1 MSQLKNFAEKILVQ
15 CPKCGKTLDPAC
27 HGDLVCDGEVYCDQ
41 CCLYDRR
48 LLWPRPLEEITQWNR
63 RICQAFG
70 YAPPALTTGDAPP
83 LLESPFDFLE
93 DKKLLMAEADH
104 QEGVIVLYPSG
115 LRLATLCHE
124 LAHLMT
130 GQDHTE
136 AWARTFAQLVAWVRD
151 KLPPDHSTAGIY
163 FSLLKSSKD

>member
-1 MSQLKNFAEKILVQ
+1 MEKSSVL
-15 CPKCGKTLDPAC
+15 CPQCGKTLDPAC
-27 HGDLVCDGEVYCDQ
+27 HGNLVCDGEVFCEQ
-41 CCLYDRR
+41 CHRYDRR
-48 LLWPRPLEEITQWNR
+48 LLEPRPFEEIAQWNQ

-70 YAPPALTTGDAPP
+70 FPPPTLTLGEAPP
-83 LLESPFDFLE
+83 LVAGPFDFLE

-104 QEGVIVLYPSG
+104 SEGSIVLYPSG

-136 AWARTFAQLVAWVRD
+136 AWARTFADLVAWVKRE
-151 KLPPDHSTAGIY
+151 LPPDHFTAGIY
-163 FSLLKSSKD
+163 ANLLKSRED

>member
-1 MSQLKNFAEKILVQ
+1 VE
-15 CPKCGKTLDPAC
+15 CPRFGKTLDPAD
-27 HGDLVCDGEVYCDQ
+27 HGGLVCDGEVFCEG
-41 CCLYDRR
+41 CHRYDRR
-48 LLWPRPLEEITQWNR
+48 LLESLPWEEIIRWNQ

-70 YAPPALTTGDAPP
+70 YPPPALAMEESPP
-83 LLESPFDFLE
+83 LVEGPFDFLE

-104 QEGVIVLYPSG
+104 REGSIVLFSSG

-136 AWARTFAQLVAWVRD
+136 AWAWTFARLAAWV
-151 KLPPDHSTAGIY
+151 KENLPPDRYTAG
-163 FSLLKSSKD
+163 FSVNLLDSFGD